1 MYDKNNKEYKM
12 RCGECLTVTV
22 SKAPLKVGE
31 PCVPCHE
38 EHSGTKP
45 TEDSYLLEYWKPFPD
60 SA

>member
-22 SKAPLKVGE
+22 SKFPLNVGE

-38 EHSGTKP
+38 EHSGNKP
-45 TEDSYLLEYWKPFPD
+45 TTEQVIGFKMGGLW
-60 SA
+60 